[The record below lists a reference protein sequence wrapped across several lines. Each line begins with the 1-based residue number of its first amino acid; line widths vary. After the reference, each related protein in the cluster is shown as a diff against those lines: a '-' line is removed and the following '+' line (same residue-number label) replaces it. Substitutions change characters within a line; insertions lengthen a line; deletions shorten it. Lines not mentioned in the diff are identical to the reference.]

1 MYVKNNMTGNP
12 FTVAPDASL
21 TETMAIMKAHGVR
34 HLPVIENGK
43 VVGVVSNSDI
53 AKASPSSATS
63 LSSSELTY
71 LLSKLKIAS
80 IMTKHPITISPD
92 ALLEE
97 AAVLMRDNKIEMLP
111 VVQAG
116 KLVGVITESTILDAF
131 IELLGFRDPGTR
143 LTVDTV
149 DAPGVLARLAS
160 ITARH
165 HASIQH
171 LAVYRG
177 QGTSTVVFGVNTTNT
192 EALESDLTADGF
204 TVVAKL
210 INR

>member
-1 MYVKNNMTGNP
+1 MTANP
-12 FTVAPDASL
+12 FTVTPGSSL
-21 TETMAIMKAHGVR
+21 PETVAVMKNNGVR
-34 HLPVIENGK
+34 HLPVVEGDR

-71 LLSKLKIAS
+71 LLSKVKIAS
-80 IMTKHPITISPD
+80 IMTKNPTTISPD

-111 VVQAG
+111 VV
-116 KLVGVITESTILDAF
+116 KDDHLVGVITESTILDAF
-131 IELLGFRDPGTR
+131 IELLGFRDTGTR
-143 LTVDTV
+143 LTVDTI
-149 DAPGVLARLAS
+149 DAPGALARLAS

-165 HASIQH
+165 HASILH

-177 QGTSTVVFGVNTTNT
+177 QDRANIVFGVNTRNT
-192 EALESDLTADGF
+192 EALEAELAADGF
-204 TVVAKL
+204 TVLSKL
-210 INR
+210 IND

>member
-1 MYVKNNMTGNP
+1 MTANP
-12 FTVAPDASL
+12 FTVTPDSSFP
-21 TETMAIMKAHGVR
+21 ETMAVMRDHHVR
-34 HLPVIENGK
+34 HLPVVIGSK

-63 LSSSELTY
+63 LSASELTY
-71 LLSKLKIAS
+71 LLSKLKISS
-80 IMTKHPITISPD
+80 IMTKNPITISPD

-111 VVQAG
+111 VVDAG
-116 KLVGVITESTILDAF
+116 QLVGVITESTILDAF

-149 DAPGVLARLAS
+149 DGPGVLARLAS

-165 HASIQH
+165 HASIMH

-177 QGTSTVVFGVNTTNT
+177 QDRSTVVFGVNTPNT
-192 EALESDLTADGF
+192 EALEDELTADGF

-210 INR
+210 VNK